1 MHLMSD
7 VVVVDSPESFLEA
20 LDRIEFLGEDPP
32 VFDGWPRFDVKV
44 DGDRYDGTLTPK
56 LMGGLIEFQ
65 DQLLRAYAEIR
76 YGSSSIGKLSVADK
90 ADLEIVFAITKG
102 STNGQGLL
110 DEVLNKIISALP
122 MNKMTGGNVT
132 ALLIIA
138 VLCLAGYMVFSGWNQ
153 ADLEKA
159 KIASSDRQ
167 SNTQAVLIAKLA
179 DALASKS
186 LPPEAVAIKDRAAE
200 GYRAIVAG
208 APDATSMDI
217 QGEHFNADELEKIR
231 TQEPLPK
238 SRKERREDVYIDMVK
253 RHPDYLSLT
262 LRLPGSDHTF
272 PGRVDLSKFDQANVN
287 RLFDSLRDSS
297 PIRLFHYSS
306 EQKDRI
312 LRTDVI
318 AVDDIT
324 AGKVKVAH

>member
-44 DGDRYDGTLTPK
+44 DGDRYNGTLTPK

-262 LRLPGSDHTF
+262 LRLPGSDYTF

-324 AGKVKVAH
+324 AAR

>member
-1 MHLMSD
+1 MHSMSD
-7 VVVVDSPESFLEA
+7 VVVVDGPESFLAA
-20 LDRIEFLGEDPP
+20 LDRMDLLGESFP
-32 VFDGWPRFDVKV
+32 VFSGWPKFNVKV
-44 DGDRYDGTLTPK
+44 EGDRYKGTLTPK
-56 LMGGLIEFQ
+56 LMAGLIEFQ
-65 DQLLRAYAEIR
+65 DQLLRTYAEIR
-76 YGSSSIGKLSVADK
+76 YGSSSIGKLSAADK
-90 ADLEIVFAITKG
+90 ADLEIVLAITKG
-102 STNGQGLL
+102 STNGQGPL

-122 MNKMTGGNVT
+122 MNKMSGGNVT

-153 ADLEKA
+153 SDLEKA
-159 KIASSDRQ
+159 KISSVERQ
-167 SNTQAVLIAKLA
+167 SATQAMLISKLA
-179 DALASKS
+179 DALASKN
-186 LPPEAVAIKDRAAE
+186 LPPEAIAIKDRAAE

-231 TQEPLPK
+231 TQEPQPK
-238 SRKERREDVYIDMVK
+238 SRQERREDVYIDMVK

-262 LRLPGSDHTF
+262 LRLPGSDYTF
-272 PGRVDLSKFDQANVN
+272 PGRVDLSKFDQGKVN
-287 RLFDSLRDSS
+287 QLFDSLRDSS

-306 EQKDRI
+306 EQKNRI

-324 AGKVKVAH
+324 VSQAKSAP